1 MSHSHVP
8 RSSRRRVRRAF
19 TLIELLVVIA
29 IIALLIGILLPALGQ
44 ARASGKTTVCLSQM
58 RQLAIAWNNYA
69 GENKEVLVPC
79 RAPNLPGAEGN
90 PANHYEVGNGLKFRP
105 TWIARMGTYIG
116 IYPFGEPSITDG
128 RQDYANKFFQC
139 PVVPDWK
146 DERNHCIGYNYQFL
160 GNERVTTSGKYH
172 NYPVR
177 LSRIHLVS
185 NTIVAGDSMG
195 TAASFNE
202 SERAPYENDGRNEK
216 AWGNESFSMD
226 PPRLTAQSDI
236 AGTDYRNGP
245 HARHSNRANMFF
257 ADGHAAGYTY
267 EKLGYGLTAGGAFKK
282 QDDGTG
288 RMTNALFSGTGKNDD
303 PPKLPI

>member
-1 MSHSHVP
+1 MP
-8 RSSRRRVRRAF
+8 NRRAF

-29 IIALLIGILLPALGQ
+29 IIALLIAILLPALGQ

-58 RQLAIAWNNYA
+58 RQLAIAWTNYA
-69 GENKEVLVPC
+69 GESKDVLVPC

-116 IYPFGEPSITDG
+116 IYPFAEPSTTDG
-128 RQDYANKFFQC
+128 RQDYSNKFFQC

-160 GNERVTTSGKYH
+160 GNERITSGKYH

-177 LSRIHLVS
+177 LSRIQLASSTV
-185 NTIVAGDSMG
+185 VAGDSLG
-195 TAASFNE
+195 TAASVAE
-202 SERAPYENDGRNEK
+202 ADRTPYDNDGRDEK
-216 AWGNESFSMD
+216 SMGNESFSMD
-226 PPRLTAQSDI
+226 PPRLTPTSDI
-236 AGTDYRNGP
+236 AGADHRNGP
-245 HARHSNRANMFF
+245 HARHARRANMFF
-257 ADGHAAGYTY
+257 ADGHAAGHTLQD
-267 EKLGYGLTAGGAFKK
+267 LGYGLGSDGHYLE

-288 RMTNALFSGTGKNDD
+288 KMTNKFFDGTGNNDD
-303 PPKLPI
+303 PPALPL